1 MQHWVRNDVH
11 LCYHDDMTAL
21 LDEETSPG
29 PVRKVTIRELQQHA
43 ARVIRE
49 LADAEETGEITS
61 RGRVIARLIPLSPAE
76 LAFKEMVER
85 GEIIPAKNPGGLAGW
100 KPLPPR
106 EDGVSLSDALI
117 AMREEERG

>member
-1 MQHWVRNDVH
+1 
-11 LCYHDDMTAL
+11 MTAL
-21 LDEETSPG
+21 LAEETAPG

-49 LADAEETGEITS
+49 LADADETGEITS
-61 RGRVIARLIPLSPAE
+61 RGRVVARLIPISPAE
-76 LAFKEMVER
+76 LALAEMIER

>member
-1 MQHWVRNDVH
+1 
-11 LCYHDDMTAL
+11 MTAL
-21 LDEETSPG
+21 LAEEMAPG

-49 LADAEETGEITS
+49 LADADETGEITS
-61 RGRVIARLIPLSPAE
+61 RGRVVARLIPISPAE
-76 LAFKEMVER
+76 LAFREMIER

-106 EDGVSLSDALI
+106 EDGVSLSDAFI

>member
-1 MQHWVRNDVH
+1 
-11 LCYHDDMTAL
+11 MTAL
-21 LDEETSPG
+21 LAEEMAPG

-49 LADAEETGEITS
+49 LADADETGEITS
-61 RGRVIARLIPLSPAE
+61 RGRVVARLIPISPAE
-76 LAFKEMVER
+76 LAFKEMIER

-117 AMREEERG
+117 AMRDEERG

>member
-1 MQHWVRNDVH
+1 
-11 LCYHDDMTAL
+11 MTAL
-21 LDEETSPG
+21 LTEETAPG

-49 LADAEETGEITS
+49 LADADETGEITS
-61 RGRVIARLIPLSPAE
+61 RGRVVARLIPISPAE
-76 LAFKEMVER
+76 LAFKEMIER
-85 GEIIPAKNPGGLAGW
+85 GEIIPAKNPSGLAGW

-117 AMREEERG
+117 AMRDEERG

>member
-1 MQHWVRNDVH
+1 
-11 LCYHDDMTAL
+11 MTAL
-21 LDEETSPG
+21 LAEETAPG

-49 LADAEETGEITS
+49 LADADETGEITS

-76 LAFKEMVER
+76 LAFKEMIER
-85 GEIIPAKNPGGLAGW
+85 GEVIPAKNPGGLAGW

-106 EDGVSLSDALI
+106 DDGVSLSDALI
-117 AMREEERG
+117 ALREEERG